1 MLRSGHQPS
10 QAEQEEVGWR
20 LGLNSV
26 NWKVQEVNRGSILGK
41 IARQVDIKLIN
52 RLQIHSDI
60 KGRTM
65 TLLKRRHE

>member
-1 MLRSGHQPS
+1 M
-10 QAEQEEVGWR
+10 GWR
-20 LGLNSV
+20 LGHNSV

-52 RLQIHSDI
+52 RLEIHSDI